1 MVRSSLEEG
10 TYNELNFRKKKW
22 LPYCTY
28 NPNKINIIK
37 QLDVLRRSLDFYSVN
52 YKNLIIIKAV
62 NMERNQ
68 EYIRLFCETF
78 SLADLIKEP
87 TCFKNQEN

>member
-1 MVRSSLEEG
+1 M
-10 TYNELNFRKKKW
+10 
-22 LPYCTY
+22 
-28 NPNKINIIK
+28 
-37 QLDVLRRSLDFYSVN
+37 DVLRRSLDFYSVN

-87 TCFKNQEN
+87 TCFKNQES